1 MHISKYTTI
10 KKLHEIMGWLMVVG
24 SRDALFRRSVRQGIR
39 KDKLHGV
46 VFVSIYIEPARDRSS
61 PKPPDFGSLIRC
73 MKYDVCTVLKSPV
86 EILPSHSATRPQKDP

>member
-1 MHISKYTTI
+1 M
-10 KKLHEIMGWLMVVG
+10 HEIMPRWLAMVVG

-61 PKPPDFGSLIRC
+61 PKPPEFGSHIRC
-73 MKYDVCTVLKSPV
+73 YVWSTMYVLS
-86 EILPSHSATRPQKDP
+86 